1 MKKILIAI
9 FALLVII
16 MPTNIYANTNY
27 DIINLNADTYNY
39 TPTPVI
45 SGEEFEIWI
54 QLTNRSN
61 VAAENIEYLIVA
73 EYPFVLISE
82 NEGKIN
88 KLEPFQSK
96 IIKYKIKAD
105 SGALTGTYDLEFRFK
120 RDGINVYNIKKYII
134 DVKGKNAI
142 VDIIASNIEETNIG
156 SDSQINLVLKN
167 LGQKDAKD
175 IFITVNDSQDNT
187 INVIGLKTQ
196 YLEKINIDEE
206 KEIVF
211 KINFSKNIENTSHSI
226 PITIDYSDVDREY
239 TITRQVGIR
248 IYDQPNL
255 LLNVLDI
262 GNNFKIK
269 PNSSETIS
277 VEIYNTGNVDSEIVY
292 LTVSGEG
299 IYQTQDFIGSIEKD
313 NYDKVDFTLNT
324 KDIKEKETEV
334 TVDLI
339 YKDNNLKEQ
348 KITQTFTVKTDFT
361 TNGENANKLIMS
373 ILGIIGFIVG
383 LAIFILIARWLIK
396 ILIKPAYKVI
406 INIFKKK

>member
-206 KEIVF
+206 KEIFF